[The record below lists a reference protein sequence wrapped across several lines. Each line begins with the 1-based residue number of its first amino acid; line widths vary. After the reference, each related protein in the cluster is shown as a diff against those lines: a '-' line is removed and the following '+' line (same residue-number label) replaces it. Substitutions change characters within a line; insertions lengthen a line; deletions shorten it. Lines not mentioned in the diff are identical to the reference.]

1 MFYSRVVFDL
11 RDKQI
16 GGRIFYGGKGCI
28 MIRWKREDAFAPHA
42 GRIFVFLA
50 LAVWGVLARRVR
62 RKAPSPVWMI
72 VVSAVLGILI
82 KCI

>member
-1 MFYSRVVFDL
+1 MNFLWRERVYHDTMEKV
-11 RDKQI
+11 
-16 GGRIFYGGKGCI
+16 
-28 MIRWKREDAFAPHA
+28 DAFAPHA
-42 GRIFVFLA
+42 GRIFVFLT